1 MKINLLRRA
10 PLLFLFVVLLIA
22 TSCRSYKELIYY
34 RDSNGHERILNTAKP
49 IPVYRIRKKDN
60 LYISIIS
67 ANPDLNRVY
76 NPVQAGAS
84 INQNNLYENQATQ
97 FINGYQVNA
106 EGNIELPIL
115 GKIFVE
121 GKSIAECEKEI
132 QKESLIFLKDATVK
146 VKLLSFRVTVLGE
159 VKLPGVYYN
168 YNDSF
173 SITDAIAMANGNTEF
188 ADLSQVVVIR
198 PTETGSQIYNI
209 NLNNKAALSSEVYY
223 LQPND
228 QVIIQPAG
236 NKNQQVSIS
245 TAALVLSTI
254 TSVFLIL
261 EYIKH

>member
-1 MKINLLRRA
+1 MKIKFLRQEL
-10 PLLFLFVVLLIA
+10 LLFLLTIILT
-22 TSCRSYKELIYY
+22 TSCRSHKELMYY
-34 RDSNGHERILNTAKP
+34 RDSNGHERISGTAKP
-49 IPVYRIRKKDN
+49 MPIYRIHKKDN

-67 ANPDLNRVY
+67 SNPDLNKVY

-97 FINGYQVNA
+97 FINGYQVNTD
-106 EGNIELPIL
+106 GNIELPIL
-115 GKIFVE
+115 GKIYVE

-132 QKESLIFLKDATVK
+132 QTQSMNFLKDATVK

-173 SITDAIAMANGNTEF
+173 SITDAIAMANGNTDF
-188 ADLSQVVVIR
+188 ADLSQVMVVR
-198 PTETGSQIYNI
+198 PTEFGSQIYTI
-209 NLNNKAALSSEVYY
+209 NLNNKGALSSEAYY

-228 QVIIQPAG
+228 QVIIQPAR
-236 NKNQQVSIS
+236 NKNTQITIS
-245 TAALVLSTI
+245 TAALVLSTV

-261 EYIKH
+261 NYAKK

>member
-1 MKINLLRRA
+1 
-10 PLLFLFVVLLIA
+10 
-22 TSCRSYKELIYY
+22 
-34 RDSNGHERILNTAKP
+34 
-49 IPVYRIRKKDN
+49 
-60 LYISIIS
+60 
-67 ANPDLNRVY
+67 
-76 NPVQAGAS
+76 
-84 INQNNLYENQATQ
+84 
-97 FINGYQVNA
+97 
-106 EGNIELPIL
+106 
-115 GKIFVE
+115 
-121 GKSIAECEKEI
+121 
-132 QKESLIFLKDATVK
+132 LKDATVK

-261 EYIKH
+261 EYIKN